1 MRRLFIAAAAM
12 AVLAGCTSTVESEE
26 AVDSGST
33 STTEATQPGERID
46 PKSIESM
53 EEGIAWARALDDT
66 AAADELSLGI
76 ERITDHLLD
85 EEIEF
90 ETSNEIGQ
98 SLMALQG
105 AVESAPDTA
114 GAKVPELAAIADRI
128 ESAIAAGATD

>member
-1 MRRLFIAAAAM
+1 MRRLFIAVAAM
-12 AVLAGCTSTVESEE
+12 AVLAGCTSTVEREGT
-26 AVDSGST
+26 VDSGSA

-46 PKSIESM
+46 PESIESM
-53 EEGIAWARALDDT
+53 GEGIAWARALDDT
-66 AAADELSLGI
+66 APADELSLGI

-98 SLMALQG
+98 SLMALQD

>member
-1 MRRLFIAAAAM
+1 MRRLLIAVAAI
-12 AVLAGCTSTVESEE
+12 AVLAGCTSTTEPEGAVRSGTGSESEAAE
-26 AVDSGST
+26 TV
-33 STTEATQPGERID
+33 ERID
-46 PKSIESM
+46 PESIESM
-53 EEGIAWARALDDT
+53 QEGIAWARALDDT
-66 AAADELSLGI
+66 APADELSLGI

-98 SLMALQG
+98 SLMALQD

-128 ESAIAAGATD
+128 ESAIAAGANL